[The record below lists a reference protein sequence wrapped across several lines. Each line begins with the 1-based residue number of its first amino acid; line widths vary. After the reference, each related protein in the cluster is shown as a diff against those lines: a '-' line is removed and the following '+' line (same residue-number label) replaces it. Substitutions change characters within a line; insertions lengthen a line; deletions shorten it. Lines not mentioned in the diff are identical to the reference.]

1 MKRIVASGYDSIMES
16 NDGLFKLVKYESTG
30 RDNIHYTALEVK
42 SGELARKFV
51 VEIRLNSTVF
61 QDEDFQYKYYPEGTY
76 VAHGMSMT
84 HENLED
90 TEDYIYVL
98 REAVEF
104 ARKVNAYIRKH
115 PEWNAEYKT
124 AR

>member
-1 MKRIVASGYDSIMES
+1 MKRIVASGRESIMES

-30 RDNIHYTALEVK
+30 RDNIHYSALEVK
-42 SGELARKFV
+42 SGELAERFV
-51 VEIRLNSTVF
+51 VEIRLRSTSF
-61 QDEDFQYKYYPEGTY
+61 QNEDFQYKYYTEGTY
-76 VAHGMSMT
+76 VAHGMSGS